1 MNRCRVYLNKSFK
14 ILITTTF
21 VSSNNERTKQAS
33 KEFDIIIYKIKAR
46 AGPKKDAYDDME

>member
-1 MNRCRVYLNKSFK
+1 M
-14 ILITTTF
+14 
-21 VSSNNERTKQAS
+21 NERSNQAS